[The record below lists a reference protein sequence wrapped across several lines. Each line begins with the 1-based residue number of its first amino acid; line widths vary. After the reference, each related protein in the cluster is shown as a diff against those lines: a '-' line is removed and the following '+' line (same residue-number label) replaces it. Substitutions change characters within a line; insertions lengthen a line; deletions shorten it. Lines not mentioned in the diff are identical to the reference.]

1 MLNIND
7 TKKKYLK
14 YNELIF
20 ENLNAFD
27 VWLYIKNSTFLIISS
42 IFIIYFYVTTYSV
55 IIFY

>member
-42 IFIIYFYVTTYSV
+42 IFLIYFYVTTYSV